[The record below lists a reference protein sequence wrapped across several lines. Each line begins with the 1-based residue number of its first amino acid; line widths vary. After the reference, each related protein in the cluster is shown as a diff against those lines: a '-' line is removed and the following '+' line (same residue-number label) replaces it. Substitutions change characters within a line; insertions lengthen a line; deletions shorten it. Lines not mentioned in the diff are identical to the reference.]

1 MMDAQEQQLL
11 RRAQQWD
18 TGALVDIFDTYSPPL
33 YRYALY
39 RTGNVHL
46 AEDCVTE
53 TFARFLQVLKRPKLV
68 INTSLRAYLYRTAHN
83 FLIDQ
88 ARREPAPPADF
99 DEQWL
104 GDSQPGPEQQAE
116 HSERQEVLSQALQQ
130 LPAAQQQVIAL
141 RYIEEWS
148 LEECA
153 AAMGKTIGA
162 VKSLQYRAI
171 QQLQRIMHPQETEK

>member
-1 MMDAQEQQLL
+1 MDVQEQQLL
-11 RRAQQWD
+11 QRAQQWD

-39 RTGNVHL
+39 RTGNIHL

-53 TFARFLQVLKRPKLV
+53 TFARFLQVLRRSKPI

-88 ARREPAPPADF
+88 ARREPAPPVDF

-104 GDSQPGPEQQAE
+104 GDPQPGPEQQAE
-116 HSERQEVLSQALQQ
+116 LGERRKALGQALRE

-162 VKSLQYRAI
+162 IKSLQFRAI